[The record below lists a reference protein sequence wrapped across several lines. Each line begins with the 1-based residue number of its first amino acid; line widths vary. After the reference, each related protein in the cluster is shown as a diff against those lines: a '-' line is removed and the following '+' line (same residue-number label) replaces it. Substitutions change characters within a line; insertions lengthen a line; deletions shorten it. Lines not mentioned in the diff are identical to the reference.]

1 MRSKFG
7 EYKYYHTSKD
17 NLELISEKSL
27 KDTLKFM
34 VKIIAEIEDNRIY
47 VKNIT
52 GEPFLTKY
60 NLINTTSFFFKKIKI
75 YLQRYFKYRCLCI

>member
-1 MRSKFG
+1 
-7 EYKYYHTSKD
+7 
-17 NLELISEKSL
+17 
-27 KDTLKFM
+27 M

-75 YLQRYFKYRCLCI
+75 YLQKIF